1 MYEHNLE
8 AMKNWILLL
17 AVCCV
22 ITACTP
28 EGRIYEKHKELS
40 PNLEWL
46 QKDMREFK
54 VPIENISQ
62 PYQMS
67 LTFRYATGY
76 QFRTVNVQVTEITPA
91 GGEKVN
97 EYTLTVRNEN
107 GEYIGE
113 PGYDI
118 WDSEHVVETNKT
130 YTETGTYTYRITHIM
145 PQDPLNFAMEIGM
158 ILDEV
163 K

>member
-1 MYEHNLE
+1 
-8 AMKNWILLL
+8 MKNRILLFVAICL
-17 AVCCV
+17 

-46 QKDMREFK
+46 QKDMREFQ
-54 VPIENISQ
+54 VAIENNNQS
-62 PYQMS
+62 YQMS
-67 LTFRYATGY
+67 LTFRYATGF
-76 QFRTVNVQVTEITPA
+76 QFEAIKVEVTEISPSGKEA
-91 GGEKVN
+91 VN
-97 EYTLTVRNEN
+97 QYKLTVRNEN
-107 GEYIGE
+107 GDYLGE

-118 WDSEHVVETNKT
+118 WDSEHVVESNKT
-130 YTETGTYTYRITHIM
+130 YAETGTYTYRISHLM

-158 ILDEV
+158 IVDEE

>member
-1 MYEHNLE
+1 MEI
-8 AMKNWILLL
+8 MKNWMLLFVVGCFL
-17 AVCCV
+17 VG
-22 ITACTP
+22 CTP
-28 EGRIYEKHKELS
+28 EGRMYEKHKELS

-46 QKDMREFK
+46 KADKREFQ
-54 VPIENISQ
+54 VPIENNNLS
-62 PYQMS
+62 YKLS

-76 QFRTVNVQVTEITPA
+76 QFRTANVQVTEISPA
-91 GGEKVN
+91 GNEQVN

-118 WDSEHVVETNKT
+118 WDSEHLVEANKT
-130 YTETGTYTYRITHIM
+130 YSETGTYTYRITHIM